1 MNIEQLESFNLADAV
16 KFHDKLNPLIWDKT
30 EHLHPEIREQLLTI
44 AADFAEFLGV
54 KDLDLRDIT
63 ISGSNAAFSYTPHS
77 DIDLHL
83 IVDLGNDEHNEVY
96 RELFDAKKFIYN
108 NEHKIIIK
116 GIPVELYVQD
126 ANQEHHSQGIY
137 SILNNDWIQIPRR
150 RQADIDDVSVRSKYK
165 DLSKRIKEAIKSKSL
180 EQMTLVMDKI
190 RDMRGAGLASHG
202 EFGPENLAFKIL
214 RNKGDLKKLHNAR
227 KAAKSVELSLK
238 ERKPQP
244 PTVYGFGPDYIEEVG
259 ITPDGTNP
267 STSEFTNE
275 TQLDE
280 VGVTPDGTNPST
292 CMFANEG
299 QNNDKDII
307 DDFVKFC
314 VDHLELQKNINLR
327 LRRDPQWS
335 VRNKTFGRYNDGTNE
350 LEVGLGGRHIMDV
363 LRTIAHELVH
373 QKQNEIAPVPADAG
387 EDGSPYEN
395 EANARAGVLMRKYGS
410 NHPELFMG
418 SELHESSG
426 PLKEYI
432 SMGSDKNF
440 QEADPYKNY
449 KIYVRKKPFGNTGI
463 YTAHTEIDRKEFR
476 GQGKTQEEAIQ
487 AARNKIDFV
496 LNAQKKVTGS
506 STIDF
511 NVKFATDLLADPR
524 QTFYAKLENI
534 DGEPKL
540 IIAGPDIVADP
551 ELLAAGDFK
560 KSSLRTQVDDSG
572 NTTPLPGIPLSAKSL
587 RAGEWIANGRYT
599 IGNETTDRDGNRI
612 FDLTY
617 HSTAHTKSDKLRLTQ
632 PAFTLGTNREISE
645 ASGYIPTAAQAHD
658 PRFEMALTV
667 DIRPGALGK
676 NANKLLLNTD
686 SQGHPQE
693 LRPDGVVQR
702 MLEVLELFKRNYQ

>member
-16 KFHDKLNPLIWDKT
+16 KFHNKLNPLIWDKS
-30 EHLHPEIREQLLTI
+30 EHLHPEIRDQLLEI
-44 AADFAEFLGV
+44 AADFGEFLGV
-54 KDLDLRDIT
+54 DNLNLKDIT

-83 IVDLGNDEHNEVY
+83 IVDLGDEAHKDIY

-108 NEHKIIIK
+108 TEHKITIK

-126 ANQEHHSQGIY
+126 ANEEHHSQGIY
-137 SILNNDWIQIPRR
+137 SIANNDWIQIPRR
-150 RQADIDDVSVRSKYK
+150 KQSDIDDVSVRSKYK

-180 EQMTLVMDKI
+180 EQMTSVMDKI
-190 RDMRGAGLASHG
+190 KEMRGAGLASHG
-202 EFGPENLAFKIL
+202 EFGPENLAFKLL

-227 KAAKSVELSLK
+227 KQAKSVELSLK
-238 ERKPQP
+238 ERKPQQ
-244 PTVYGFGPDYIEEVG
+244 PTTYGFGPDYIEEVG

-267 STSEFTNE
+267 TTSEFTNE
-275 TQLDE
+275 AQLDE
-280 VGVTPDGTNPST
+280 VGITPDGTNPST
-292 CMFANEG
+292 CMFAKESKD
-299 QNNDKDII
+299 DKNII
-307 DDFVKFC
+307 QDFVNFC
-314 VDHLELQKNINLR
+314 INELELQKEINLR
-327 LRRDPQWS
+327 LRRDPEWC
-335 VRNKTFGRYNDGTNE
+335 VRNKTFGRYNDTTNE

-373 QKQNEIAPVPADAG
+373 QKQNEMAPVPDDAG

-410 NHPELFMG
+410 EHPELFMG
-418 SELHESSG
+418 SESPESFKS
-426 PLKEYI
+426 LKEYI

-440 QEADPYKNY
+440 QEAEPYKNY

-463 YTAHTEIDRKEFR
+463 YTAHTEIDRKEFK
-476 GQGKTQEEAIQ
+476 GQGQTQEEAIQ
-487 AARNKIDFV
+487 AARDKIDFV

-511 NVKFATDLLADPR
+511 NVKFATDLLSDPR

-534 DGEPKL
+534 DGGPKL

-560 KSSLRTQVDDSG
+560 KSTLRHQVDDTG

-599 IGNETTDRDGNRI
+599 IGNETTDRDGNRV

-658 PRFEMALTV
+658 PRFEMGLTV

-693 LRPDGVVQR
+693 LRPDGIVKR
-702 MLEVLELFKRNYQ
+702 MMEELELFKRNYQ